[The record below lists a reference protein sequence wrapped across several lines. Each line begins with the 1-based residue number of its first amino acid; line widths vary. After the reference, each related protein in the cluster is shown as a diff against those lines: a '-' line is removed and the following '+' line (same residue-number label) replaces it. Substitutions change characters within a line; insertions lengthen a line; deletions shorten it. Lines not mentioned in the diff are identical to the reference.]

1 VRAPVRSLHRPTQIP
16 PERIPLPGDP
26 RRRGL
31 PEVRTDGGGTQALL
45 AIALV
50 VVVLRINLYN
60 LPLPGGG
67 GVASRHANF
76 PVQAETVQSGAAL
89 PL

>member
-1 VRAPVRSLHRPTQIP
+1 
-16 PERIPLPGDP
+16 
-26 RRRGL
+26 
-31 PEVRTDGGGTQALL
+31 LL